1 MKKILT
7 ALLLVSPLALTGC
20 VIAVDG
26 AADHYSKDSWEVRQ
40 DSNRAMITNLELGQS
55 IDLVKGKLGTPDFY
69 EVYNKNSEHT
79 QILFYRTHRTD
90 SDSKTT
96 KDECHFLKFK
106 DNKLVAIGDGA
117 SILNHL

>member
-1 MKKILT
+1 MKKKLT
-7 ALLLVSPLALTGC
+7 ALLLVSPLILTGC

-40 DSNRAMITNLELGQS
+40 DSNRATISSLELGQS
-55 IDLVKGKLGTPDFY
+55 IELIKGKLGTPDFY
-69 EVYNKNSEHT
+69 EVYNDNTEHT
-79 QILFYRTHRTD
+79 QVLFYRTHRTE

-106 DNKLVAIGDGA
+106 NNKLVAIGDGA
-117 SILNHL
+117 AISNHL